1 MFKLP
6 LDVEMDLQKKFQ
18 NAHIPTLVQYIFQA
32 ILEKTLKDGSCS
44 VREFGK
50 FITFR
55 TRSNKIGQDVI
66 RFKFKISNTL
76 SNKLK
81 TDQYL
86 LDNMPVKAPTVFT
99 TEHEEKTKNKKEQ
112 QKLNI
117 TAQKT
122 AEKLGKEK
130 TKSNLVTNEI
140 ISIMDAIV
148 NMELDDK

>member
-1 MFKLP
+1 
-6 LDVEMDLQKKFQ
+6 
-18 NAHIPTLVQYIFQA
+18 
-32 ILEKTLKDGSCS
+32 
-44 VREFGK
+44 
-50 FITFR
+50 
-55 TRSNKIGQDVI
+55 
-66 RFKFKISNTL
+66 
-76 SNKLK
+76 
-81 TDQYL
+81 
-86 LDNMPVKAPTVFT
+86 MPVKAPTVFT